1 MNKIAENIKQRMS
14 LREPLQDAL
23 DVLVE
28 VTDNV
33 SLTKPPLN
41 PTVLDDKQRANYSD
55 DELKQM
61 ESDLA
66 AYIKEKL
73 TKVHGVAPTCS
84 NFERDFPSIAFS
96 IATGVG
102 KTRLMGAC
110 VAYLNLKYGNRN
122 FFVLAPNLT
131 IYNKLKEDFGNP
143 AYHKYLFKG
152 FSDFVNT
159 NIKVV
164 SGEDYGQSRNLFD
177 HSIVYIHLFNVAKF
191 NSETR
196 GSKKGGEAVA
206 PRIKRM
212 SEYIGQSYWQHL
224 SDLDDLVILMD
235 ESHRYHADSSKKAI
249 NELRPVLGIEMSATP
264 IDEKGKPFKNVV
276 YEYSLARAIDDGK
289 YIKTP
294 AVATSSNFE
303 KGTKTDK
310 EIEEIKLVDAIS
322 VHENTKTNLEVYA
335 RTTGQKMVK
344 PFILVVCRDITHAKE
359 TVEYIESN
367 GFFEGAY
374 KGKVLRID
382 STNKT
387 DEIEKQFISLES
399 YDNVIEIVIHV
410 NMLKEGWDVTN
421 LYTIVPLRAANAAV
435 LIEQTIGRGL
445 RLPYDGKRT
454 GVEAVDTLTVLAHE
468 NFDKIIAEAKNPNSI
483 LNKLNYINIQDI
495 EGVTKPTVAITVKT
509 IAEAELEKE
518 AEKAKQILIPEK
530 RQEAE
535 NIVEAKRAIQKVL
548 SNVQGIN
555 GITKIEDILA
565 KPEIKA
571 QIIAQVEKIIDI
583 DNASNLFKEEIK
595 NSIEEVLITEVAVKQ
610 LTEIE
615 IPRITIYR
623 SDATAYFNDFDLDTS
638 CFDNIKV
645 IDPEIYIQHLDSDL
659 TRVIRS
665 RVNVKRLD
673 PIRNI
678 LIALID
684 FPEVDMD
691 ESAPL
696 CYKLVEQAVSK
707 IKSTLAVEDD
717 IYRSVETY
725 KGYISQMIYN
735 QMMKNFVLERGD
747 LLATKVLPF
756 TRIEP
761 WNGTSLR
768 SGGRKDYRD
777 VPKVSPLSYVYEGY
791 QKAGHDCYKFDS
803 RTEIDMTYILETDN
817 CVQKWL
823 HPADKQFNILWG
835 IGNRHYRP
843 DFIVETIGEIYI
855 IETKARKDLY
865 SDEVQ
870 LKRVAAIQYC
880 ERATDYTATNGG
892 KPWKYLLVP
901 DDYVVRTHKLEY
913 ILAKSL

>member
-1 MNKIAENIKQRMS
+1 MNKIAENIKGRMS
-14 LREPLQDAL
+14 LREPLQEAL

-28 VTDNV
+28 VTDKI
-33 SLTKPPLN
+33 SLTKPPVEGLSEF
-41 PTVLDDKQRANYSD
+41 LKE
-55 DELKQM
+55 ELV
-61 ESDLA
+61 
-66 AYIKEKL
+66 
-73 TKVHGVAPTCS
+73 KVHNIAPTCS

-110 VAYLNLKYGNRN
+110 VAYLNLKYGIRN

-131 IYNKLKEDFGNP
+131 IYNKLKDDFGNP

-152 FSDFVNT
+152 FSEFVNT
-159 NIKVV
+159 EIKVV
-164 SGEDYGQSRNLFD
+164 SGEDYGQSRNLFAEQ
-177 HSIVYIHLFNVAKF
+177 IVYIHLFNVAKF

-196 GSKKGGEAVA
+196 GSKKGGEVIA
-206 PRIKRM
+206 PRIKRL

-224 SDLDDLVILMD
+224 ANLEDLVILMD

-294 AVATSSNFE
+294 AV
-303 KGTKTDK
+303 GTNSAFDKTALSDK

-344 PFILVVCRDITHAKE
+344 PFILVVCRDINHAKE
-359 TVEYIESN
+359 TVEYLESDN
-367 GFFEGAY
+367 FFEGDY
-374 KGKVLRID
+374 RGKVLRID
-382 STNKT
+382 STNKAE
-387 DEIEKQFISLES
+387 DVEQQFISLES
-399 YDNVIEIVIHV
+399 YDNAIEIVVHV

-421 LYTIVPLRAANAAV
+421 LYTIVPLRAANASV

-454 GVEAVDTLTVLAHE
+454 GVESVDTLTVLAHE
-468 NFDKIIAEAKNPNSI
+468 NFDKIIDEAKDPNSI

-495 EGVTKPTVAITVKT
+495 EGIGKPTEAITVKT
-509 IAEAELEKE
+509 KAEAELEKE
-518 AEKAKQILIPEK
+518 VEEIKKIEIPEK

-535 NIVEAKRAIQKVL
+535 NAVEAKRAVQKVL
-548 SNVQGIN
+548 ANVSNIR
-555 GITKIEDILA
+555 GITKVEDILT

-571 QIIAQVEKIIDI
+571 QVIAQVAKVVDV
-583 DNASNLFKEEIK
+583 DNALNLFKDEIK
-595 NSIEEVLITEVAVKQ
+595 ESIEEVLVKAVTVKQ

-623 SDATAYFNDFDLDTS
+623 TEANAYFNDFDLDTS
-638 CFDNIKV
+638 CFENIKV
-645 IDPEIYIQHLDSDL
+645 IDPEIYIQHLDSDQ
-659 TRVIRS
+659 TQIIRS
-665 RVNVKRLD
+665 RVNVKKSD
-673 PIRNI
+673 PIRSI
-678 LIALID
+678 LVALID

-696 CYKLVEQAVSK
+696 CYKLVGQAVDK
-707 IKSTLAVEDD
+707 IKSTLADQED
-717 IYRSVETY
+717 IYRTVETY

-735 QMMKNFVLERGD
+735 QMIKHFVLEQGD

-761 WNGTSLR
+761 WNGTKLKGDGVR
-768 SGGRKDYRD
+768 DYRD

-791 QKAGHDCYKFDS
+791 EKAGHECYKFDS
-803 RTEIDMTYILETDN
+803 GTEIDFTNVLESDSS
-817 CVQKWL
+817 VLKWL

-835 IGNRHYRP
+835 IGNNHYRP
-843 DFIVETIGEIYI
+843 DFIVETASEILMVETKKRKD
-855 IETKARKDLY
+855 IETE
-865 SDEVQ
+865 EVQ
-870 LKRVAAIQYC
+870 LKKAAAIQYC
-880 ERATDYTATNGG
+880 QKATEYTTANGG
-892 KPWKYLLVP
+892 KPWRYVLMP
-901 DDYVVRTHKLEY
+901 HDYVVRHHKLDL